1 MKKRAEN
8 RGSAPALWRGC
19 ALVLLCLFSPGARSQ
34 ATTPVTA
41 GVWADA
47 VNWDLK
53 GTASEETE
61 GAVTQTLTG
70 IWVNF
75 PLARSVDA
83 RFELASSP
91 TSSPGS
97 SLGFGDLLAGALV
110 LRYKSSNGRWRLHG
124 GIGSSSVRSDLA
136 DDQWSLAQLMGDP
149 VLGFADPVPIRGW
162 RFHLSGLAGAPLS
175 RVAHLYGGAGY
186 QAFSPYEPTGDI
198 RLEPGSR
205 FTGLVGLS
213 LRWRSGRLG
222 AELTGGIDGEETAE
236 GFVVRSRRDHY
247 GAIVTGETVWGAA
260 RLGFQ
265 GGVSRTGPVSW
276 PDPQDFA
283 RSREAGAGKWSHLR
297 LLAASADRLSLGR
310 AWRLLPSLV
319 LTHRRY
325 QPDELPVG
333 EGWSVEIMPVL
344 DFHRSGKRLR
354 LGVGWHGGEWS
365 AWRDGGREARESIH
379 GWRLKVELSGDLGR

>member
-1 MKKRAEN
+1 MKRRAES

-19 ALVLLCLFSPGARSQ
+19 ALALLCLFSPGARSQ

-75 PLARSVDA
+75 PLTRSVDA
-83 RFELASSP
+83 RFELTSSP
-91 TSSPGS
+91 TSSPGP
-97 SLGFGDLLAGALV
+97 SLGFGDLLGGALI

-124 GIGSSSVRSDLA
+124 GIGSPSVPGELA
-136 DDQWSLAQLMGDP
+136 DDQWSLAQLVGDP
-149 VLGFADPVPIRGW
+149 VLGFSDPVPIRGW

-186 QAFSPYEPTGDI
+186 QGFSPYEPAGDI
-198 RLEPGSR
+198 RLEPGHR
-205 FTGLVGLS
+205 FTGLVGLN

-236 GFVVRSRRDHY
+236 GFVV
-247 GAIVTGETVWGAA
+247 
-260 RLGFQ
+260 
-265 GGVSRTGPVSW
+265 
-276 PDPQDFA
+276 
-283 RSREAGAGKWSHLR
+283 SHLR
-297 LLAASADRLSLGR
+297 LLAASADWLSMGR
-310 AWRLLPSLV
+310 AWELLPSLI
-319 LTHRRY
+319 LTCRRY
-325 QPDELPVG
+325 RPGELPVG
-333 EGWSVEIMPVL
+333 EGWSVELMPLL
-344 DFHRSGKRLR
+344 DFRTGGKRLS
-354 LGVGWHGGEWS
+354 LGAGWHGGEWS
-365 AWRDGGREARESIH
+365 AWQGGGREARESIR
-379 GWRLKVELSGDLGR
+379 GLRVKVELSGDLS